1 MTTAMTGNVDI
12 AVRTQVDY
20 FGAGR
25 YDLAGQMVTPDYV
38 DHEAPPGTPPG
49 PEGANMVLR
58 WLRGAFADLSYEICD
73 AFGDGD
79 RVAAR
84 LITTGTHTRVML
96 SRIFCRNSQP
106 VMPPSWRSRVIRLSV
121 CRGAISSASSAL
133 AARRTV
139 NPSASSNRRTRSAA

>member
-1 MTTAMTGNVDI
+1 MTTAMTGTVDI

-49 PEGANMVLR
+49 PDGANAVLR
-58 WLRGAFADLSYEICD
+58 WLRGAFADLSYEIRD

-79 RVAAR
+79 RVAVR
-84 LITTGTHTRVML
+84 LITKGTHTGEFLGTPPTGRRFEIEAIHL
-96 SRIFCRNSQP
+96 YRIAGRESRR
-106 VMPPSWRSRVIRLSV
+106 
-121 CRGAISSASSAL
+121 AL
-133 AARRTV
+133 GQAR
-139 NPSASSNRRTRSAA
+139 

>member
-25 YDLAGQMVTPDYV
+25 YDLAGQMVTPGYV

-49 PEGANMVLR
+49 PDGANAVLR
-58 WLRGAFADLSYEICD
+58 WLRGAFADLSYEILD

-79 RVAAR
+79 RVAVR
-84 LITTGTHTRVML
+84 LITKGTHTGEFLGARRPDGT
-96 SRIFCRNSQP
+96 SRWKRSTSTESGTARS
-106 VMPPSWRSRVIRLSV
+106 PSTGPSAMTSAWP
-121 CRGAISSASSAL
+121 GSSASSH
-133 AARRTV
+133 
-139 NPSASSNRRTRSAA
+139 PDP